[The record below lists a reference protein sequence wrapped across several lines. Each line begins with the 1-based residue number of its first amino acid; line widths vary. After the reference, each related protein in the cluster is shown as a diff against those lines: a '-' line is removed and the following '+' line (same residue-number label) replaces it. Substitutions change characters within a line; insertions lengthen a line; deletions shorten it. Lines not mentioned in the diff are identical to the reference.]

1 MPDPSGVRQTSP
13 SGYERYNVA
22 SSAPTRS
29 RNNESVVPDWL
40 PPLLAAALTILL
52 LNLAL
57 LEQRRRERRRSWHGR
72 LLRELRAW
80 DGRLPDELDQPRKR
94 SR

>member
-1 MPDPSGVRQTSP
+1 MTLNWLNGKNETDSVSGMAMCEVSYLRDN
-13 SGYERYNVA
+13 G
-22 SSAPTRS
+22 
-29 RNNESVVPDWL
+29 SVVPDWL
-40 PPLLAAALTILL
+40 PPFLAAVLIILL

-57 LEQRRRERRRSWHGR
+57 FEQCRRARRRSWEVR

-80 DGRLPDELDQPRKR
+80 DGRLPDEFDRPRKR

>member
-1 MPDPSGVRQTSP
+1 MKLM
-13 SGYERYNVA
+13 
-22 SSAPTRS
+22 
-29 RNNESVVPDWL
+29 PDWL

-57 LEQRRRERRRSWHGR
+57 LEQRRRAHRRSWEAR

-80 DGRLPDELDQPRKR
+80 DGRIPEELDPP
-94 SR
+94 